1 MNYIKY
7 FLIFLISLWL
17 VGFWYVFKT
26 NSSSSSAAQN
36 ANDYKEEE
44 NGDSSSNKWLNR
56 IKKAEQDLAELEE
69 KNRKNEETIR
79 GLR

>member
-7 FLIFLISLWL
+7 FLVFLISLWL

-26 NSSSSSAAQN
+26 NSSSSSSSQN
-36 ANDYKEEE
+36 GNDYKEDE
-44 NGDSSSNKWLNR
+44 NGDSSTNKWLNR

-79 GLR
+79 SLK